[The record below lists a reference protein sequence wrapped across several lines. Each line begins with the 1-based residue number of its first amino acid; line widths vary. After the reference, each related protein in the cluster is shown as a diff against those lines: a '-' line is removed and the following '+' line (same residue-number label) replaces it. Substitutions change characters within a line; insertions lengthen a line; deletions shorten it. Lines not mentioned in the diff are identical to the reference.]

1 MSIESS
7 DGWLAGASP
16 PSSESESQPSAEGAR
31 SPARDLPLDS
41 HLHTDLSPDSDVP
54 IDVYAALAVEQG
66 IAEIAIT
73 DHVDFDARDPAYDYA
88 TFADR
93 ERSVRAAAERWAP
106 RGVAIRFGAE
116 LTYNRSWEADLRA
129 HLVRHR
135 YDFTIGS
142 VHDWPDSPYVPWR
155 VQAWASDRPLDEVLA
170 PYLAEIAAAAG
181 SGLFDTIGH
190 LDVVRRYL
198 HGRVSAPEIFGAV
211 ELFEPALRALV
222 DSGTALEINSSGYR
236 HPSGEAYP
244 GPPLVARY
252 RELGGQRVTAGS
264 DAHRKGHFAWGLEA
278 GYRVLAE
285 AGFTALTFRRGG
297 DRVAVELPAGYAS
310 PEPPVALPNTGRV
323 GSL

>member
-1 MSIESS
+1 LSIEHL
-7 DGWLAGASP
+7 DV
-16 PSSESESQPSAEGAR
+16 SAEPGR
-31 SPARDLPLDS
+31 NLPLDS

-66 IAEIAIT
+66 IAELAIT

-88 TFADR
+88 SFADR
-93 ERSVRAAAERWAP
+93 ERSVRDAAERWAP

-116 LTYNRSWEADLRA
+116 LTYNRTWDADVRA
-129 HLVRHR
+129 HLARHT

-142 VHDWPDSPYVPWR
+142 VHDWPDSPYVPSR
-155 VQAWASDRPLDEVLA
+155 VRTWATGRPLDEVLA
-170 PYLAEIAAAAG
+170 PYVAEITAAAG

-198 HGRVSAPEIFGAV
+198 HGTVGAPEIFGAV

-236 HPSGEAYP
+236 HPAGEAYP

-252 RELGGQRVTAGS
+252 RELGGLAVTAGS
-264 DAHRKGHFAWGLEA
+264 DAHRKGHFAWALEA

-285 AGFTALTFRRGG
+285 AGFTTLTFRRGG
-297 DRVAVELPAGYAS
+297 DRSAVELPTRLRVPGAAGGA
-310 PEPPVALPNTGRV
+310 A
-323 GSL
+323 